1 MRTQTEW
8 EQIRT
13 RAEACLNGKSRSY
26 VQDSKYFATL
36 ILEFLRKQ
44 DKEEVP

>member
-8 EQIRT
+8 EGIRI

-36 ILEFLRKQ
+36 ILEFLRNQ
-44 DKEEVP
+44 DKGEIT